1 MLKIITNRREN
12 NSLYEKEGVTVVV
25 KEREKEKK
33 RDDEVHFLVVLFNQ
47 QTDSVIE
54 YIFFIEFVM
63 FLDQPFVQL
72 NASITQI
79 VTYQE

>member
-47 QTDSVIE
+47 QTFSVIE

-72 NASITQI
+72 NASITQT

>member
-1 MLKIITNRREN
+1 M
-12 NSLYEKEGVTVVV
+12 YEKEGVTVVV

>member
-1 MLKIITNRREN
+1 M
-12 NSLYEKEGVTVVV
+12 YEKEGVAVVV
-25 KEREKEKK
+25 KERKKKKKERKK

-47 QTDSVIE
+47 QMDSVIK
-54 YIFFIEFVM
+54 YIFFIEFIM

-72 NASITQI
+72 NASITQT